1 MSNKRTYIGNHIFK
15 EAITAPTLL
24 DPDGADVISGI
35 NDDLSNCVLTDGSRD
50 ITDLQTALDIR
61 TICSGVIT
69 TTSGLVTSITR
80 GTRTI
85 TINRDVDDI
94 VTGWEDSNY
103 EWTLTRDDDGRVIS
117 WGVTPK

>member
-1 MSNKRTYIGNHIFK
+1 VSKRTYIGNHVFK

-24 DPDGADVISGI
+24 DPDGVDVISGI

-61 TICSGVIT
+61 ITCSGVIT